1 MNQCNTLR
9 CDGDQ
14 EACDFPSAKNDR
26 WMNGNCTGVSSGPS
40 QLYGCEAPKGE
51 QIDITGSTHR
61 ESIHCLFSCLQG
73 GPSAR
78 RVRPIVKSADR
89 ICRYTCRYI
98 CR

>member
-40 QLYGCEAPKGE
+40 QLYGCESPKGE
-51 QIDITGSTHR
+51 KIDISGSTHR
-61 ESIHCLFSCLQG
+61 ESRQEQQLEKGTSLALAIF
-73 GPSAR
+73 
-78 RVRPIVKSADR
+78 
-89 ICRYTCRYI
+89 
-98 CR
+98 

>member
-1 MNQCNTLR
+1 MNFIINLLLNQCNTLR

-51 QIDITGSTHR
+51 KIDIGGSTHR
-61 ESIHCLFSCLQG
+61 ELRLWKARSDKKGQVGKFSYCCC
-73 GPSAR
+73 
-78 RVRPIVKSADR
+78 SADL
-89 ICRYTCRYI
+89 
-98 CR
+98 

>member
-1 MNQCNTLR
+1 MNFIINLLMNQCNTLR

-61 ESIHCLFSCLQG
+61 ESRHFLLCLFSCLRG

-78 RVRPIVKSADR
+78 EPGLG
-89 ICRYTCRYI
+89 
-98 CR
+98 